1 MMALK
6 SVLKITVIFSAC
18 FLGAS
23 LLITLAFI
31 RGFLSPRALGI
42 ALLLLVLTEAALF
55 VRIVR
60 KVDNRSRLQ
69 PDPHCTDDAE
79 RKRRLL
85 YIRLGKLVILFLFLF
100 LLLINGLFKLRDGP
114 LMPLLVGIAINILA
128 TFAVARTVMR
138 LQSSLKANTRPES

>member
-1 MMALK
+1 MMDLK

-60 KVDNRSRLQ
+60 KVANRSRLQ

-85 YIRLGKLVILFLFLF
+85 YIRLGKLVILFLFL
-100 LLLINGLFKLRDGP
+100 LLINGLFKLRDGP

-128 TFAVARTVMR
+128 IFAVARTVMR